1 MKKSWNLSNDA
12 WILWLMAL
20 PGVAYFIIFKYTPM
34 LGNVIAFQEYNIFQ
48 GIFNS
53 PWVGFKQF
61 IKMFE
66 YPEFMQIFRNTL
78 ILSFYTI
85 VFGFPAPLLFA
96 LLLNEVRWMFFKRV
110 TQTLVY
116 LPHFLSWVIVGGI
129 FINLLS
135 YDGIINTVLAGF
147 GLEKPIDFITQSH
160 YFRGIL
166 VITDTWK
173 EVGWGTIIYLAAI
186 TAVNPNLYEA
196 AMVDGAGRWK
206 QIWHIT
212 LPSIMSTIIVLFLL
226 KIGTFMESN
235 FEQIYIFL
243 NPLVRD
249 VGEVIDTYVFRVG
262 FQGSKFSY
270 TTAIGIFKSI
280 IGLVLIVS
288 LNNISKKTTG
298 ESLY

>member
-20 PGVAYFIIFKYTPM
+20 PGVAYFIIFKYIPM

-85 VFGFPAPLLFA
+85 VFGFPAPVLFA

-135 YDGIINTVLAGF
+135 YDGIINTILAGF

-280 IGLVLIVS
+280 IGLVLVVS